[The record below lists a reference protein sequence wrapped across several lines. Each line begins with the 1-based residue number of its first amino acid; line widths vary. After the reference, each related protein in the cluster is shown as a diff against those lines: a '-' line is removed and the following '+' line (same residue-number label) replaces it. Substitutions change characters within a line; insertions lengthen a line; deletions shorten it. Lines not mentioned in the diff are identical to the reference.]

1 MQLLNGNAIFAN
13 KYESVLTWILAKL
26 LLNSSIDLIK
36 ESLVSSL
43 FIIPELFLIMSLITI
58 LENNVS
64 VKLEM
69 ENHLLNHII
78 GFEQAILIRE
88 FSEIVRSLWIIGN
101 KSLNDL
107 FFLLFVRQ
115 LLLIDT
121 TQLIILIHVEEISI
135 IL

>member
-1 MQLLNGNAIFAN
+1 MQLLNGNVIFAN
-13 KYESVLTWILAKL
+13 KYKSLLTWILAKL

-88 FSEIVRSLWIIGN
+88 FSEIVRGLWIIGN

-107 FFLLFVRQ
+107 FFLFFVRQ
-115 LLLIDT
+115 LLLINT

>member
-1 MQLLNGNAIFAN
+1 MQLLNGNVIFAN
-13 KYESVLTWILAKL
+13 KYKSLLTWILAKL